1 MLAIVGGA
9 PRRQEGLVSGMS
21 EVYVARQPI
30 FGRNKRVSG
39 YELLFRDAGGNRAA
53 PDDSEAAKAVI
64 ATAMTDIGLKAIVGN
79 RGAWIRVTPALV
91 HAGVVD
97 LLPAEAILEISAGA
111 GISEELL
118 VTVDELK
125 QAGRVVAVDDVSY
138 APEIEPL
145 VRLVDYVKLDLVAV
159 GLGQVRRQVARM
171 RRTGLRVVANRVEN
185 ARDRAVCLEAGCD
198 LFQGF
203 FFCRPE
209 VMVSRQIDANRL
221 AVLDLLAVLQDPR
234 IQLEDLQSR
243 IALDVGLSVRLLR
256 YINSAYFGLR
266 QPVRSIAQA
275 LALLGL
281 ERIRPWVAMALLA
294 SIDDKPTELTI
305 TALTRARFCE
315 LAATERGNVSAN
327 EMFTIGLLSVLDALM
342 DVAIEEAVA
351 SLPFDQRT
359 RDAIVLH
366 SGPAGELLECV
377 IALET
382 ADFDRAEQIL
392 PHAGTL
398 HMAAL
403 AWAQETAEPLLAS

>member
-1 MLAIVGGA
+1 MWKGTVG
-9 PRRQEGLVSGMS
+9 VGMS
-21 EVYVARQPI
+21 DVYVARQPI
-30 FGRNKRVSG
+30 FGRNMRVSG
-39 YELLFRDAGGNRAA
+39 YELLFRDAGGDRAA
-53 PDDSEAAKAVI
+53 ADDSQAAKAVI
-64 ATAMTDIGLKAIVGN
+64 ATAMTDIGLKQIVGT

-91 HAGVVD
+91 SAGVVD
-97 LLPAEAILEISAGA
+97 LLPAEAILEISATHGVD
-111 GISEELL
+111 GEL
-118 VTVDELK
+118 VNTIDDLK
-125 QAGRVVAVDDVSY
+125 RDGRVVAVDDFRY
-138 APEIEPL
+138 APETEPL
-145 VRLVDYVKLDLVAV
+145 LRLVDFVKLDLVAL

-171 RRTGLRVVANRVEN
+171 RRLGLRLVANRVEN

-198 LFQGF
+198 LFQGY

-209 VMVSRQIDANRL
+209 VMASRQIDANRL

-294 SIDDKPTELTI
+294 SIDDKPNELTI
-305 TALTRARFCE
+305 TALARARFCE
-315 LAATERGNVSAN
+315 LAARERGNGSAN
-327 EMFTIGLLSVLDALM
+327 EMFTVGLLSVLDALM
-342 DVAIEEAVA
+342 DVPIEEAVA

-366 SGPAGELLECV
+366 AGPAGELLECV
-377 IALET
+377 VALET
-382 ADFDRAEQIL
+382 ADFDRAEEIL
-392 PHAGTL
+392 PTAGTL
-398 HMAAL
+398 HMSAL
-403 AWAQETAEPLLAS
+403 AWAQETAEPLFAS